1 MLPNHQPLLVNLRL
15 NTQLWN
21 FLSFLSH
28 PFFKEA
34 ACKCVAGAAVTT
46 KVVWG
51 RGIPPAPPGWQIQE
65 EGLLR
70 RATMASDQSHCRFF
84 FCWLRAGIQRTDMLR
99 ISEMSVP
106 ASCRVKLAKQN
117 EQHGHHLSS
126 YACLL
131 SAGPIFQRHP
141 FYGLFCFWL
150 CQDIIGE
157 SQRVVLSLVIRCS

>member
-1 MLPNHQPLLVNLRL
+1 MLPNHEPLLVNLRL

-117 EQHGHHLSS
+117 EQHGHHLFICLFAVSRPHFSKTSLLWIVLFLTLSGHNWGITKSS
-126 YACLL
+126 FKF
-131 SAGPIFQRHP
+131 SH
-141 FYGLFCFWL
+141 
-150 CQDIIGE
+150 
-157 SQRVVLSLVIRCS
+157 